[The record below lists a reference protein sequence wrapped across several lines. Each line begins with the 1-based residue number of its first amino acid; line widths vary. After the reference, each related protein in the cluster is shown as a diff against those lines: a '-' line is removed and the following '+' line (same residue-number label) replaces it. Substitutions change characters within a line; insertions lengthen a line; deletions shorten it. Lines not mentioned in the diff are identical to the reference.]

1 MIVRVLLI
9 LFLTIG
15 LAGFGGVAWYST
27 RTTDSA
33 SAEPVKVT
41 ALVMARSLPAG
52 SLLKPEDLAVKEL
65 EQAALPP
72 GGNLDTT
79 EVRRSLNG
87 AMLRRSAGA
96 GDLVLSG
103 DVTRPGDHGFLAAV
117 LQPGMRA
124 VTVGV
129 DAVSGTAG
137 LIWPGDHIDLIMTQS
152 QDGANVPVARR
163 VSAETVLE
171 NARVI
176 AIDQRLV
183 QGASPN
189 EKEGQT
195 ARTVTLEVTEEQ
207 ASRVAVAS
215 RIGRLSLSVRAAEL
229 VAVPAV
235 APGAAPGAYGAIEA
249 APVRQND
256 LIWAGDVSRALPS
269 GPDALP
275 EIRML
280 RIYQGAGDSKEFRF

>member
-1 MIVRVLLI
+1 MMIRVLLI

-27 RTTDSA
+27 RGPESGAA

-41 ALVMARSLPAG
+41 ALVMARGLPAG
-52 SLLKPEDLAVKEL
+52 SLLKPEDLAAKEL
-65 EQAALPP
+65 EQPTLPP

-129 DAVSGTAG
+129 DAISGTAG

-183 QGASPN
+183 QGATPN

-207 ASRVAVAS
+207 ASRVAVAT

-229 VAVPAV
+229 VAMQVGAPAD
-235 APGAAPGAYGAIEA
+235 APA
-249 APVRQND
+249 RQND
-256 LIWAGDVSRALPS
+256 LIWAGDVSRALPT
-269 GPDALP
+269 GPDAQQ
-275 EIRML
+275 EIKML

>member
-1 MIVRVLLI
+1 MLIRVLLI

-15 LAGFGGVAWYST
+15 LAGFGGVAYYST

-33 SAEPVKVT
+33 TTEPTKVT
-41 ALVMARSLPAG
+41 ALVMARGLPAG
-52 SLLKPEDLAVKEL
+52 SLLKPEDLAVKEV
-65 EQAALPP
+65 ETGTLPP
-72 GGNLDTT
+72 GANLDTT
-79 EVRRSLNG
+79 DVRRSLNG
-87 AMLRRSAGA
+87 AMLRRSAAA

-152 QDGANVPVARR
+152 QDGADVPLARR

-176 AIDQRLV
+176 AIDQHLV

-215 RIGRLSLSVRAAEL
+215 RIGRLSLSVRAAE
-229 VAVPAV
+229 AV
-235 APGAAPGAYGAIEA
+235 ATPPQAPGAYGSGLA
-249 APVRQND
+249 APARQND
-256 LIWAGDVSRALPS
+256 LIWAGDVSRALPT
-269 GPDALP
+269 GPSAPP

-280 RIYQGAGDSKEFRF
+280 RIYQGAGDPKEFRF

>member
-1 MIVRVLLI
+1 MMIRVLLI

-27 RTTDSA
+27 RGPESGAA

-41 ALVMARSLPAG
+41 ALVMARGLPAG
-52 SLLKPEDLAVKEL
+52 SLLKPEDLAAKEL
-65 EQAALPP
+65 EQPTLPP

-96 GDLVLSG
+96 G
-103 DVTRPGDHGFLAAV
+103 V

-129 DAVSGTAG
+129 DAISGTAG

-183 QGASPN
+183 QGATPN

-207 ASRVAVAS
+207 ASRVAVAT

-229 VAVPAV
+229 VAMQVGAPAD
-235 APGAAPGAYGAIEA
+235 APA
-249 APVRQND
+249 RQND
-256 LIWAGDVSRALPS
+256 LIWAGDVSRALPT
-269 GPDALP
+269 GPDAQQ
-275 EIRML
+275 EIKML

>member
-1 MIVRVLLI
+1 MMIRVLLI
-9 LFLTIG
+9 LFLVIG

-27 RTTDSA
+27 RTTDTNSA
-33 SAEPVKVT
+33 NTEPAKTTV
-41 ALVMARSLPAG
+41 LVMARGLSAG
-52 SLLKPEDLAVKEL
+52 SLLKPEDLAVREL
-65 EQAALPP
+65 NQSTLPP
-72 GGNLDTT
+72 GANPDTT

-87 AMLRRSAGA
+87 AMLRRSEGT

-124 VTVGV
+124 ITVGV

-152 QDGANVPVARR
+152 QDGANVPMARR

-189 EKEGQT
+189 DKEGQT

-207 ASRVAVAS
+207 ASRVAVAT
-215 RIGRLSLSVRAAEL
+215 RIGRLSLSVRAAEM
-229 VAVPAV
+229 VATPAL
-235 APGAAPGAYGAIEA
+235 APGATGSMTATPA
-249 APVRQND
+249 RQND
-256 LIWAGDVSRALPS
+256 LIWAGDVSRALPT
-269 GPDALP
+269 GPEAQP
-275 EIRML
+275 EIKML

>member
-1 MIVRVLLI
+1 MIIRVLLI

-27 RTTDSA
+27 RDSQAGAA

-41 ALVMARSLPAG
+41 ALVMARGLPAG
-52 SLLKPEDLAVKEL
+52 SLLKPEDLAAKEL
-65 EQAALPP
+65 VQASLPA
-72 GGNLDTT
+72 GGNLDTP

-87 AMLRRSAGA
+87 AMLRRSAGP

-129 DAVSGTAG
+129 DAISGTAG

-207 ASRVAVAS
+207 ASRVAVAT
-215 RIGRLSLSVRAAEL
+215 RIGRLSLSVRAAEMA
-229 VAVPAV
+229 AVPAAV
-235 APGAAPGAYGAIEA
+235 PDAFGPTAPTPQ
-249 APVRQND
+249 RQND
-256 LIWAGDVSRALPS
+256 LIWAGDVSRALPT
-269 GPDALP
+269 GPDAQP

-280 RIYQGAGDSKEFRF
+280 RIYQGAGETREFRF

>member
-1 MIVRVLLI
+1 M
-9 LFLTIG
+9 
-15 LAGFGGVAWYST
+15 
-27 RTTDSA
+27 
-33 SAEPVKVT
+33 
-41 ALVMARSLPAG
+41 
-52 SLLKPEDLAVKEL
+52 
-65 EQAALPP
+65 PP

-129 DAVSGTAG
+129 DAISGTAG

-183 QGASPN
+183 QGATPN

-207 ASRVAVAS
+207 ASRVAVAT

-229 VAVPAV
+229 VAMQVGAPAD
-235 APGAAPGAYGAIEA
+235 APA
-249 APVRQND
+249 RQND
-256 LIWAGDVSRALPS
+256 LIWAGDVSRALPT
-269 GPDALP
+269 GPDAQQ
-275 EIRML
+275 EIKML